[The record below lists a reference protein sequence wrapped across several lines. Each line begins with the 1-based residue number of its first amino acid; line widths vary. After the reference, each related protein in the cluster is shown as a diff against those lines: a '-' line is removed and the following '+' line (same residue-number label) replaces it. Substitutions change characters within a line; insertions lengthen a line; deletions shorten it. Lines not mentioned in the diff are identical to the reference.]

1 MKKIIINILFLFL
14 ILFVIQNISF
24 AQIMSFHVNPGV
36 SFPKEKNI
44 KAGFESG
51 FGISLPLM
59 RRVVLSLDF
68 SYWKSNVDEE
78 AGRLFNGKLS
88 VTPFFFSFQFNLME
102 KGKIN
107 PYVFLGPNLVFSR
120 FEIGEYYAI
129 PELTINQE
137 ISNGLG
143 FHLGGGSDIHLTDN
157 WFLFASLTYLF
168 RNAKG
173 ETRYS
178 DINLGVR
185 TEEFSV
191 SLDSLILKVGI
202 KYFLD

>member
-14 ILFVIQNISF
+14 ILLVIQNISF
-24 AQIMSFHVNPGV
+24 AQIMSFHVNPGA

-78 AGRLFNGKLS
+78 AGRLFKGKLS

-107 PYVFLGPNLVFSR
+107 PYVFLGPNLVFSN
-120 FEIGEYYAI
+120 FEISEYYAI

-137 ISNGLG
+137 IRNGLG
-143 FHLGGGSDIHLTDN
+143 FHIGGGSDFHLKDN
-157 WFLFASLTYLF
+157 WTLFW
-168 RNAKG
+168 
-173 ETRYS
+173 
-178 DINLGVR
+178 D
-185 TEEFSV
+185 
-191 SLDSLILKVGI
+191 
-202 KYFLD
+202 